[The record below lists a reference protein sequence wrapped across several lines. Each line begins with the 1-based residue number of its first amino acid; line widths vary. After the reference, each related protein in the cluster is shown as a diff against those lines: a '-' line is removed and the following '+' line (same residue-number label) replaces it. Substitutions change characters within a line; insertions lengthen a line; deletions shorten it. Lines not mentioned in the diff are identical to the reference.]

1 MSKKISITIVVVIVL
16 ISLAISIY
24 IPNRDKLKTEKEDV
38 TINYSTIEKYGKI
51 GVA

>member
-1 MSKKISITIVVVIVL
+1 MSKKVSIIVVVIIVI

-38 TINYSTIEKYGKI
+38 TINYSTIEKQ
-51 GVA
+51 A